1 MVLSGINPEDR
12 KRYEKLF
19 KKLDVN
25 NNGKIDLHDLKVQLG
40 CEKYAQVSYMFHPL
54 LLTHFSYLNFD
65 DFMNYLESINATQAS
80 ENGVKS

>member
-12 KRYEKLF
+12 KRYEQLF

-40 CEKYAQVSYMFHPL
+40 CEKHAKVSNTFHPHLITL
-54 LLTHFSYLNFD
+54 L
-65 DFMNYLESINATQAS
+65 AS
-80 ENGVKS
+80 TMMIS